1 MAGLTARFGPDIAA
15 WRWGAAHSAGF
26 GAPALRAI
34 PFLDHL
40 VEARIA
46 TPGSDATVGRG
57 GVRRDN
63 FESVHGAAYR
73 GIYDLADQ
81 ERSRFVVAPGQSG
94 NPLTGLA
101 RNFLQRWHDGDTISI
116 PSRPASVAVR
126 IGLSP

>member
-1 MAGLTARFGPDIAA
+1 MRHNVGQET
-15 WRWGAAHSAGF
+15 
-26 GAPALRAI
+26 RADFEAI
-34 PFLDHL
+34 DLVQIVICFYRCKLDHL